1 MSRARTSSDSG
12 FSLVELLVAI
22 GIFGVS
28 MAIVSVATVSALQ
41 SVRRATASSDIQV
54 QQQNAIIWISRLL
67 RYADNPIEGAAAVP
81 WVQLNG
87 IGTDASGNSSLTFTT
102 YSGTGP
108 LDRVAYQ
115 ATLAVAANGDLV
127 STVATPQTVAGY
139 GSQCWRRSDAAACAS
154 ITEDVRVRT
163 LIRATTQNKPRF
175 TLAYVDSAGA
185 ATTPPTGA
193 TAQQWAIWAS
203 KVGQV
208 KVTISDS
215 GSSNAV
221 SQTVILANPR

>member
-1 MSRARTSSDSG
+1 MSRMRAASDSG
-12 FSLVELLVAI
+12 FTLVELLVAI
-22 GIFGVS
+22 GVFGVS
-28 MAIVSVATVSALQ
+28 MAIVSVATVAALQ
-41 SVRRATASSDIQV
+41 SVRQATASSEIQV

-87 IGTDASGNSSLTFTT
+87 ASTDANGNSVLTFTT

-115 ATLAVAANGDLV
+115 ATLSVAANGDLV
-127 STVATPQTVAGY
+127 STVVTPQTVAGY
-139 GSQCWRRSDAAACAS
+139 SSQCWRRSDAAECAT

-163 LIRATTQNKPRF
+163 LVRATTKNTPRF

-185 ATTPPTGA
+185 ATTPPAGA
-193 TAQQWAIWAS
+193 TAQQWATWAS

-208 KVTISDS
+208 TVTISDT
-215 GSSNAV
+215 GSSSSV